1 MADISLYEAV
11 ARNLRDV
18 IAKGTGSATGTVVY
32 SSSFFHPVADQ
43 LKGKSIYIYEGAGA
57 GQMRTITKS
66 IVGSKSI
73 EVGQLFTTVPSTN
86 SSFLVFN
93 YFEAEDYENAMNR
106 AMGWAKMRHLDEKV
120 ATLAIVPTQYEYP
133 VPSGYEYISTL
144 RLVPSGGANYS
155 DYGADD
161 EVQRLFELPSRYWR
175 IEANPLGTFVISF
188 DPQKI
193 DLDNFDGQAI
203 RVMGQVKP
211 DFTGT
216 LIADELEEYIV
227 NAASMLLCSQRIG
240 DNQEWRSKF
249 GMFRDM
255 TKELEDAIFSRP
267 RGKRVG

>member
-1 MADISLYEAV
+1 MSDISLYEAV
-11 ARNLRDV
+11 ARNMRDV
-18 IAKGTGSATGTVVY
+18 AAKGNGSATGTAFY
-32 SSSFFHPVADQ
+32 SAAFIHPVADQ
-43 LKGKSIYIYEGAGA
+43 LKGKSIYFYEGAGA

-73 EVGQLFTTVPSTN
+73 EVGVTFTTVPSTN

-106 AMGWAKMRHLDEKV
+106 AMGWAKLRHLDEKV
-120 ATLAIVPTQYEYP
+120 ATTSIVPTQYEYP

-144 RLVPSGGANYS
+144 RLVPTGGSNYS
-155 DYGADD
+155 DYGASD
-161 EVQRLFELPSRYWR
+161 EVSRLFELPSRYWR
-175 IEANPLGTFVISF
+175 IEANPLGTFVIAF

-193 DLDNFDGQAI
+193 DLNSFDGQAI
-203 RVMGQVKP
+203 RIMGQAKP

-227 NAASMLLCSQRIG
+227 NAASMLLSSQRMG
-240 DNQEWRSKF
+240 EGNEWVRKF
-249 GMFRDM
+249 GIFRDM
-255 TKELEDAIFSRP
+255 TKDMENVIFTHP

>member
-11 ARNLRDV
+11 ARNLRD
-18 IAKGTGSATGTVVY
+18 IMAKGTGSATGTVVY
-32 SSSFFHPVADQ
+32 SSAFIHPVADQ
-43 LKGKSIYIYEGAGA
+43 LKGKSIYFYDGAGA

-66 IVGSKSI
+66 IVGSKSV
-73 EVGQLFTTVPSTN
+73 EVGVPFTTTPSIN

-106 AMGWAKMRHLDEKV
+106 AMGWAKLRHLDEKV
-120 ATLAIVPTQYEYP
+120 ATISIVPTQYEYP
-133 VPSGYEYISTL
+133 VPTGYEYISTL

-161 EVQRLFELPSRYWR
+161 EVSRLFEFPSRFWR
-175 IEANPLGTFVISF
+175 IEVNPLGTFVISF

-193 DLDNFDGQAI
+193 DLDSFDGQALRI
-203 RVMGQVKP
+203 MGQVKP

-227 NAASMLLCSQRIG
+227 SAASMLLCSQRISE
-240 DNQEWRSKF
+240 NNEWRSKF
-249 GMFRDM
+249 GMFRDI
-255 TKELEDAIFSRP
+255 TKDMESVIWSRP